1 MYGAILGDILGSI
14 YEFNN
19 LKTENPDTIDLFNP
33 ECYFTDDTVLTVAVA
48 DAILKDGDYEEP
60 LFTWAGTFPDAGYGK
75 KFADW
80 ARNSKRQPYNSWGNG
95 SAMRVSSV
103 GWAFDTLEETL
114 AQAKKSAEITHNHPE
129 GIKGAQA
136 TAGAIFMARTGS
148 SKQDIKEYIEKTFG
162 YNLHRTVKEIRPDYH
177 FDVSCQGTV
186 PEAITAFLESRDFA
200 HAMQLAIS
208 LGGDT
213 DTLACIIGGIA
224 EAFYRIIPQE
234 LIDFA
239 NARLPKEM
247 KFIIAKFYERYNIAL
262 STVDNRDEIRK
273 IIKDS
278 IATLPQ
284 NELEILVKHYTKGDN
299 IREFRRGGD
308 KDGV

>member
-19 LKTENPDTIDLFNP
+19 LKTENPETIDLFNP
-33 ECYFTDDTVLTVAVA
+33 ECYFTDDTVLTVAVV
-48 DAILKDGDYEEP
+48 DAILNGGDYEEP
-60 LFTWAGTFPDAGYGK
+60 VCTWARAFPDAGYGER
-75 KFADW
+75 FFDW
-80 ARNSKRQPYNSWGNG
+80 AHSTKRQPYNSWGNG
-95 SAMRVSSV
+95 SAMRVSPV

-114 AQAKKSAEITHNHPE
+114 TQAKKSAEITHNHPE

-148 SKQDIKEYIEKTFG
+148 SKQEIKDYIEKSFG
-162 YNLHRTVKEIRPDYH
+162 SNLHRTVKEIRPDYH

-200 HAMQLAIS
+200 HAMRLAIS

-213 DTLACIIGGIA
+213 DTLACITGGIA
-224 EAFYRIIPQE
+224 EAFYRAIPQE

-239 NARLPKEM
+239 QARLPEEIKE
-247 KFIIAKFYERYNIAL
+247 FLAKFYERYNIVL
-262 STVDNRDEIRK
+262 STGN
-273 IIKDS
+273 
-278 IATLPQ
+278 P
-284 NELEILVKHYTKGDN
+284 VK
-299 IREFRRGGD
+299 
-308 KDGV
+308 